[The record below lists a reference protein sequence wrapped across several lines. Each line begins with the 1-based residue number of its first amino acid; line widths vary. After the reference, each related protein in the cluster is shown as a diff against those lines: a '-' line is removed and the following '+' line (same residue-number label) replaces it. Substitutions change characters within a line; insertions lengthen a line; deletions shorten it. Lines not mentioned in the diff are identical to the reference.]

1 MLSLKLKE
9 LKQDLKV
16 CNREVFGDLSIRK
29 SALLNEL
36 ASLDGLDD
44 RDNLDEANKDRKL
57 EVSRDLNNLIE
68 LEAEV

>member
-16 CNREVFGDLSIRK
+16 WNREVFGDLSIRK

-36 ASLDGLDD
+36 ASLDRLDEG
-44 RDNLDEANKDRKL
+44 DNLDEASKDRKL